1 MRTVSESP
9 PVECRAH
16 KWDSLVWLTNI
27 TLLAPAGLSAF
38 LAIVPNHA
46 FRQAVAAV
54 PTVATQSL
62 LQVRHVAL
70 TSCSTYVM

>member
-1 MRTVSESP
+1 M
-9 PVECRAH
+9 
-16 KWDSLVWLTNI
+16 WLTNKK
-27 TLLAPAGLSAF
+27 LLTPAGLSAF